1 MTALKPTTTQ
11 KIFSLRTF
19 LYAISQ
25 ASYTFAN
32 INKSYP
38 FENLTEENAQN
49 VIKAYENLIL
59 DVYKQVNIA
68 VETIEK

>member
-32 INKSYP
+32 INKNYP
-38 FENLTEENAQN
+38 FENLTEETAQN
-49 VIKAYENLIL
+49 VISAYENLIL
-59 DVYKQVNIA
+59 DVKKQINLA
-68 VETIEK
+68 VEDIKK